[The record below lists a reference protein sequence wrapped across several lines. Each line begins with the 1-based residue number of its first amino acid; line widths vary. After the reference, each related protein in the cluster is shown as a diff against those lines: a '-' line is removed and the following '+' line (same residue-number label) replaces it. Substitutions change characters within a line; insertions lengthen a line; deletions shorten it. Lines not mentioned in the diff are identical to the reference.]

1 MIMVV
6 RLFCDGGCLVLDRV
20 IEMRVLK
27 RGYLIDRIKDGYREK
42 IFEDKRKWHDVEV
55 SDRDMYNEVYIY

>member
-1 MIMVV
+1 
-6 RLFCDGGCLVLDRV
+6 
-20 IEMRVLK
+20 MRVLK